1 MANYPECLLCDS
13 KVSEVCG
20 KLYVA
25 RGKKPPCARAVVENC
40 RSLQQ
45 LKAEIAALVPIV
57 SSIKVS
63 WHDTNKHFFVTE
75 RLRQLSAVSKRCK
88 P

>member
-25 RGKKPPCARAVVENC
+25 RGKKPPCAGHVVENC
-40 RSLQQ
+40 HSLQQ
-45 LKAEIAALVPIV
+45 LKAEIAAFTTDLQCYIDNFGDDKRLLGLIV
-57 SSIKVS
+57 
-63 WHDTNKHFFVTE
+63 HG
-75 RLRQLSAVSKRCK
+75 LRQLSAV
-88 P
+88 

>member
-40 RSLQQ
+40 HSPQRL
-45 LKAEIAALVPIV
+45 LKAEIRAIADGLEIAYRGADPMAVDNAV
-57 SSIKVS
+57 
-63 WHDTNKHFFVTE
+63 NE
-75 RLRQLSAVSKRCK
+75 LRELSAI
-88 P
+88 

>member
-25 RGKKPPCARAVVENC
+25 RGKKPPCAKAVVENC
-40 RSLQQ
+40 HSLQQ
-45 LKAEIAALVPIV
+45 LQAKIAALANEIECRTRDQV
-57 SSIKVS
+57 SISPSMV
-63 WHDTNKHFFVTE
+63 VE
-75 RLRQLSAVSKRCK
+75 RLRQLSAVQ
-88 P
+88 

>member
-25 RGKKPPCARAVVENC
+25 RGKKPPCAGHVVENC
-40 RSLQQ
+40 HSLQQ
-45 LKAEIAALVPIV
+45 LKAEIRAIADGLEIAYRGADPMAVDNAV
-57 SSIKVS
+57 
-63 WHDTNKHFFVTE
+63 NE
-75 RLRQLSAVSKRCK
+75 LRELSAI
-88 P
+88 

>member
-25 RGKKPPCARAVVENC
+25 RGKKPPCAGHVVENC
-40 RSLQQ
+40 HSLQQ
-45 LKAEIAALVPIV
+45 LKAEIADLLSYVED
-57 SSIKVS
+57 SIGSQVAIS
-63 WHDTNKHFFVTE
+63 GRYLAE
-75 RLRQLSAVSKRCK
+75 RLRQLSAI
-88 P
+88 